1 MSGTR
6 SLSTYMCGRG
16 YTLVASLSLGM
27 KVRHARPFCPFMF
40 MAQEPQMPSRQER
53 RKVRVGSCSF
63 LIFISTSSIMGPHS
77 LRFTA
82 YVAM

>member
-1 MSGTR
+1 
-6 SLSTYMCGRG
+6 
-16 YTLVASLSLGM
+16 LVASLSLGM
-27 KVRHARPFCPFMF
+27 KVRQARPFWPFMF

-63 LIFISTSSIMGPHS
+63 LIFMSTSSIMGPHS

-82 YVAM
+82 